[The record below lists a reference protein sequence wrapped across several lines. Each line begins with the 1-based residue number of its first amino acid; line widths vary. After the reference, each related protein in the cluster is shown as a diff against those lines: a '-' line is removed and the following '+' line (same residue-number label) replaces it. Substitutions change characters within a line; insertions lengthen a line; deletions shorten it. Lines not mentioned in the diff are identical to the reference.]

1 MTGDHHTHAQV
12 DRIVRTIDNLR
23 LRLERTPDAHTAVL
37 ARLDAAYA
45 HTRGARDILEQRLEQ
60 REVAS

>member
-1 MTGDHHTHAQV
+1 MNDDARLHAQV

-23 LRLERTPDAHTAVL
+23 LRLEQHPSHYAAVL

-45 HTRGARDILEQRLEQ
+45 HSRGARDILECRLEQ